1 MVAITKEDL
10 VAYLVG
16 FSHGIIGI
24 ANLTI
29 EKLGYEGV
37 GVPVV
42 PGRRVLKSSDVLLEH
57 VLRHFQDDDAY
68 RNAYFDPRVRK
79 AFDLGVKTG
88 DIPPFLVKNE
98 SQF

>member
-1 MVAITKEDL
+1 MVAIRKEDL
-10 VAYLVG
+10 VAYRVG
-16 FSHGIIGI
+16 FAHGVIGI
-24 ANLTI
+24 ARMNI

-57 VLRHFQDDDAY
+57 VLCHYRGVDEY
-68 RNAYFDPRVRK
+68 RNAYFDRKVREF
-79 AFDLGVKTG
+79 FDLGVNTG
-88 DIPPFLVKNE
+88 GIPPFLVKNE